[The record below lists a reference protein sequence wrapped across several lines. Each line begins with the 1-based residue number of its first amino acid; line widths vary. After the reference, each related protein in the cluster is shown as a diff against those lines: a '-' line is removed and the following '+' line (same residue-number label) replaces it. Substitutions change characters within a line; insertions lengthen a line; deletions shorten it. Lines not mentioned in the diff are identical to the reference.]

1 MMPQPSRCPWVPA
14 GDDLYAAYH
23 DTEWGVPVRD
33 ERQLFELLCLEGAQ
47 AGLSWRT
54 ILARRDGYR
63 AVFADFDV
71 EQVAAF
77 DDVRLEAARQDPR
90 IIRNRL
96 KIHSVR
102 GNARAVLRLRD
113 AGTPLPELLWEVVG
127 RKTIVNRWQTLS
139 EIPTV
144 TAEAG
149 KMSRLLK
156 ARGFCFVGPTICYAF
171 MQSAGLVN
179 DHTIDCFRHPEVG
192 RPGA

>member
-1 MMPQPSRCPWVPA
+1 MPHPSRCPWVPA
-14 GDDLYAAYH
+14 GDDLYATYH
-23 DTEWGVPVRD
+23 DNEWGVPVHD
-33 ERQLFELLCLEGAQ
+33 ERQLFELLSLEGAQ
-47 AGLSWRT
+47 AGLSWRA
-54 ILARRDGYR
+54 ILARRDGYQ
-63 AVFADFDV
+63 AVFAGFDV
-71 EQVAAF
+71 EQVADF
-77 DDVRLEAARQDPR
+77 DDARLEAARQDPR

-127 RKTIVNRWQTLS
+127 GKTIVNRWQTLS

-192 RPGA
+192 GAGA